1 MAPAASPAPPE
12 LRRDIN
18 VTPLI
23 DVLLVLFITYI
34 VIIFSRLVADVQLPA
49 LGLETSPGASPHQII
64 LELTAD
70 GGYAVN
76 GQRVPLSE
84 LPDFLAAIFRDRPLK
99 LLFVSSDPSRR
110 YAEVIDAVDL
120 AKGAGIDEVAFMPG
134 GGGR

>member
-1 MAPAASPAPPE
+1 MHPSAPPAPPE
-12 LRRDIN
+12 IHREIN

-49 LGLETSPGASPHQII
+49 PDLETTPGPTPHQIV

-70 GGYAVN
+70 GEYAVN

-84 LPDFLAAIFRDRPLK
+84 LPDFLTTIFRHRPLK

-110 YAEVIDAVDL
+110 YAEVIEAVDL
-120 AKGAGIDEVAFMPG
+120 AKGAGVDEFAFMPG
-134 GGGR
+134 GGAR